1 MKVRDLIDQLQQFDA
16 DDEVHISFNYG
27 DHWRTIVAPKV
38 RRVEM
43 LPVVESEYHRMPMVI
58 DEEDNRYDDADQV
71 VDPRLRGE
79 VIMTTELRDFILE
92 VLSNEKHCE
101 LVERIFEMIAET
113 PDQLKNWEDMF
124 EDYKEMGDDTMTD
137 DFADVLKVLA
147 DNDGACLY
155 WQMPDAGRCEAAV
168 ANGKAKIIGDLL
180 VHPQAK
186 ELEVG
191 TAYTME
197 SNEPCQN

>member
-155 WQMPDAGRCEAAV
+155 WQMPD
-168 ANGKAKIIGDLL
+168 
-180 VHPQAK
+180 
-186 ELEVG
+186 
-191 TAYTME
+191 
-197 SNEPCQN
+197 